1 MKPRGAAAALL
12 LALAVPAWPA
22 DEAPPPPGT
31 TIRLERTLS
40 VERRGNRS
48 VFVET
53 REIQPGES
61 LWRILRTE
69 YRVDAE
75 ALPTF
80 VEAFRELNPGVDP
93 DRLRP
98 GQRVR
103 VPFKIEERLAPQEE
117 SPREQTYTVQPGDS
131 LWKVLTQRFGVTR
144 DEMPRALEAVA
155 KANPRIRDL
164 NRLYVG
170 QRLRIPAELTSP
182 DGAEPE
188 PVEIPPSHTTVLGLL
203 QELGCRVTDSGET
216 FLPLGRGRTLRLPA
230 TDFPL
235 VTGPSGARVLLDPA
249 ERLAPALAEEV
260 GRTWGYTVVRGV
272 DPDPETQLGRLLPHL
287 GFHELTEGPRTV
299 ALGGGAE
306 LWILARWTVVPRPED
321 LWEGKV
327 HVFLRAGGE
336 VLPPLAAE
344 VRRLGMELHRLG
356 AALPAR
362 AGEEPGGFRPTTLS
376 MADRAAGAAA
386 LLSALG
392 VPHRVRPEL
401 DLDLAG
407 GVRYRVRPELWFRWS
422 GLDYAVPPPGAGRLE
437 DLLRRAGYFTVRWP
451 EGVSDLAV
459 LRDIL
464 ALLGVPHAATTVE
477 APAGQA
483 VRLRVPGLVIDDE
496 RLTGR
501 LYPARAA
508 GEKLFLTEAKLSP
521 ALWPVLRAEGL
532 LPWVVER

>member
-1 MKPRGAAAALL
+1 MRRARAALAAALV
-12 LALAVPAWPA
+12 LAAPARGA

-40 VERRGNRS
+40 VERRGNRA
-48 VFVET
+48 VFAES
-53 REIQPGES
+53 REILPGES
-61 LWRILRTE
+61 LWRILEAE
-69 YRVDAE
+69 YRVAPE
-75 ALPTF
+75 SVPAFLR
-80 VEAFRELNPGVDP
+80 AFRELNPGVDP

-103 VPFKIEERLAPQEE
+103 VPFKIEERLSPPE
-117 SPREQTYTVQPGDS
+117 SPPREQVYTVQAGDS
-131 LWKVLTQRFGVTR
+131 LWKILTQRFGVTR

-170 QRLRIPAELTSP
+170 QRLRIPAKLTSP

-203 QELGCRVTDSGET
+203 QELGCRITDSGET

-260 GRTWGYTVVRGV
+260 GRTWGYRVVRGV

-306 LWILARWTVVPRPED
+306 LSILARWTVVPRPED

-327 HVFLRAGGE
+327 HVFLRASGE
-336 VLPPLAAE
+336 VLPALAAE

-362 AGEEPGGFRPTTLS
+362 AGEEPDGLRPTTLS

-459 LRDIL
+459 VRDIL
-464 ALLGVPHAATTVE
+464 ALLGVPHAGTTVE

-483 VRLRVPGLVIDDE
+483 VRLRVPGLVIDDQ